1 MHDGIDQAQW
11 IAEGI
16 DMERNRIKKM
26 ILGVIDNPSIAI
38 DSIPARMAMQVLVA
52 ALDPDEE

>member
-1 MHDGIDQAQW
+1 MSDVVDKDIW

-16 DMERNRIKKM
+16 DLERSRIKKM

-38 DSIPARMAMQVLVA
+38 DSIPARMAMQVLIA

>member
-1 MHDGIDQAQW
+1 MSDVVDKDIW

-16 DMERNRIKKM
+16 NMERNRIKKM

-38 DSIPARMAMQVLVA
+38 DNIPSRMAMQVLVA
-52 ALDPDEE
+52 ALEPDEE

>member
-1 MHDGIDQAQW
+1 MDDVVDKDIW

-26 ILGVIDNPSIAI
+26 ILGVLDSPSIAI
-38 DSIPARMAMQVLVA
+38 DSIPPRMVMQVLVA
-52 ALDPDEE
+52 ALEPDEE